1 MPKLTSTSTN
11 TTPSSSV
18 AGRMGVATANI
29 PVAISARHVHLTQRT
44 VERLFGTGHQLT
56 QRFALGQPGQY
67 AAEET
72 VTLIG
77 KSGQLQHVRIV
88 GPPRSRDQVEIS
100 RSDAFVLGLDAP
112 LRESGDL
119 AGTPGLTIA
128 GPQGTVTIES
138 GVVCA
143 LRHIHMST
151 ADAEVLGLKDQD
163 CVAVEVD
170 GAGRRAVFA
179 DVVVRVAANFR
190 MELHLDTDEGNAAGV
205 TPGMQATLL
214 TAAQPGDT
222 P

>member
-1 MPKLTSTSTN
+1 VNTITSTTP
-11 TTPSSSV
+11 PSSV
-18 AGRMGVATANI
+18 PGRLDVATANI
-29 PVAISARHVHLTQRT
+29 PVAISARHVHLTQQT
-44 VERLFGTGHQLT
+44 VERLFGAGHQL
-56 QRFALGQPGQY
+56 QPRLALGQPGQY

-72 VTLIG
+72 VTLTG
-77 KSGQLQHVRIV
+77 KAGQLQHVRIV

-100 RSDAFVLGLDAP
+100 RSDAFTLGLDAP

-119 AGTPGLTIA
+119 AGTPGLTLTGPA
-128 GPQGTVTIES
+128 GSVTIDS

-143 LRHIHMST
+143 LRHVHMST

-163 CVAVEVD
+163 LVAVEVD

-179 DVVVRVAANFR
+179 DVIVRVAANFR

-214 TAAQPGDT
+214 TAAQSGEMP
-222 P
+222 